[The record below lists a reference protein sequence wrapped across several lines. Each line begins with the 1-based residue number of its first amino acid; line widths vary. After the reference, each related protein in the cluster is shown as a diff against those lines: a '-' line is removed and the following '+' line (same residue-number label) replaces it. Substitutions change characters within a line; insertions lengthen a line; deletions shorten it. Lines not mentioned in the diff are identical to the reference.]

1 MLVQKI
7 PTHIFGEVMLRL
19 APNDQIAN
27 LEYTQARCKPY
38 KFFFGKKYK
47 TKRKCASDVENN

>member
-1 MLVQKI
+1 MFVKI

-38 KFFFGKKYK
+38 NFFFLERN
-47 TKRKCASDVENN
+47 TKRKENAPQR